1 MSDET
6 KTQERSDYQW
16 FVVHTL
22 SGMEQ
27 KVKSNIE
34 KRIKGTEMEDL
45 IGEVMIP
52 TEKVSETK
60 KGKRTTSTR
69 KYYPGYLLIRMK
81 LWNDKQQLIEKSWY
95 FIRDTTGV
103 IGFVGGMKPVPLRQQ
118 EVESILSQIEDQ
130 KEKVK
135 PKVTFEIGETVKI
148 VDGPF
153 LNFSGTIE
161 KVDPERGKLT
171 VSVSI
176 FGRSTPVDLEYWQV
190 ERE

>member
-1 MSDET
+1 V
-6 KTQERSDYQW
+6 DYQW

-22 SGMEQ
+22 SGLEQ
-27 KVKSNIE
+27 KVKTNIE
-34 KRIKGTEMEDL
+34 NRIKSGEMADL
-45 IGEVMIP
+45 IAEVMIP

-60 KGKRTTSTR
+60 KGKRTTTTR
-69 KYYPGYLLIRMK
+69 KFFPGYLLIRMK
-81 LWNDKQQLIEKSWY
+81 LWDDKNQLIEKSWY
-95 FIRDTTGV
+95 FIRDTYGV
-103 IGFVGGMKPVPLRQQ
+103 IGFVGGQKPVPLRDD
-118 EVESILSQIEDQ
+118 EVKTILSQVEDT

-135 PKVTFEIGETVKI
+135 PKVAFEAGETVQI

-153 LNFSGTIE
+153 LNFGGVIE
-161 KVDPERGKLT
+161 KVDAERGKLT

>member
-1 MSDET
+1 M
-6 KTQERSDYQW
+6 DYQW

-27 KVKSNIE
+27 KVKANIE
-34 KRIKGTEMEDL
+34 KHVKAGEMGDL
-45 IGEVMIP
+45 IAEVMIP

-60 KGKRTTSTR
+60 KGKRTTTTR
-69 KYYPGYLLIRMK
+69 KFYPGYLLIRMK
-81 LWNDKQQLIEKSWY
+81 LWDDKHQLVEPSWY
-95 FIRDTTGV
+95 FIRDTYGV
-103 IGFVGGMKPVPLRQQ
+103 IGFVGGQKPVPLRQQ
-118 EVESILSQIEDQ
+118 EVESILMQMEDQ

-135 PKVTFEIGETVKI
+135 PKVKFEIGETVKI

-153 LNFSGTIE
+153 LNFSGTID
-161 KVDPERGKLT
+161 KVDPDRGKLT

-176 FGRSTPVDLEYWQV
+176 FGRLTPVDLEYWQV